1 MARITTIINQ
11 KGGVGK
17 TTTAAAL
24 ADGLTRR
31 GFKAL
36 AIDADAQGS
45 LSFIM
50 GAEATRGIYEALKG
64 SPAADLIQ
72 HTAQGDL
79 LPSTPALI
87 GADLEFTQ
95 TGREYLLRDAL
106 EGISG
111 LYDHIVIDC
120 PPQLGILTVNALTAS
135 TDLVIPMKADI
146 LSLQGLGQ
154 LYDTVSKVKRYC
166 NRPLQIAG
174 LLITQNRKTALAR
187 DLADVIADQARQLG
201 TRLYS
206 TQIREAVAIREAQ
219 TMQES
224 IYTRPKANP
233 ATDYSAFVD
242 EYLRQ
247 EEPTA

>member
-1 MARITTIINQ
+1 MARITAIINQ

-24 ADGLTRR
+24 AGGLTRR
-31 GFKAL
+31 GYKAL
-36 AIDADAQGS
+36 AIDADAQAS
-45 LSFIM
+45 LTFIM
-50 GAEATRGIYEALKG
+50 GAEAERGIYEALKG
-64 SPAADLIQ
+64 SPAAELVQ
-72 HTAQGDL
+72 HTPQGDL
-79 LPSTPALI
+79 LPSTPALF

-120 PPQLGILTVNALTAS
+120 PPQLGIMTVNALTAA
-135 TDLVIPMKADI
+135 TDLVIPMRADI

-154 LYDTVSKVKRYC
+154 LYDTISKVKRYC
-166 NRPLQIAG
+166 NRGLQIAG

-187 DLADVIADQARQLG
+187 DLADVIGEQARQIG
-201 TRLYS
+201 TRLYAA
-206 TQIREAVAIREAQ
+206 QIREAVCIREAQ

-224 IYTRPKANP
+224 IFDRPKANP
-233 ATDYSAFVD
+233 AADYAAFID

-247 EEPTA
+247 EDTKE

>member
-1 MARITTIINQ
+1 MARITAIINQ

-24 ADGLTRR
+24 ADGLNRR
-31 GFKAL
+31 GYKAL

-45 LSFIM
+45 LTFIM
-50 GAEATRGIYEALKG
+50 RAEATRGIYEALKG
-64 SPAADLIQ
+64 SPAAELIQ
-72 HTAQGDL
+72 DTAQGDL

-106 EGISG
+106 EGIRD
-111 LYDHIVIDC
+111 LYSHIVIDC
-120 PPQLGILTVNALTAS
+120 PPQIGIMTVNALTAA
-135 TDLVIPMKADI
+135 TDAVIPMRADI

-154 LYDTVSKVKRYC
+154 LYDTISKVKRYC
-166 NRPLQIAG
+166 NPRLQIAG
-174 LLITQNRKTALAR
+174 LLITQNRRTVLSR
-187 DLADVIADQARQLG
+187 DLADVIADQARQLD

-206 TQIREAVAIREAQ
+206 SQIREAVSIKEAQ

-224 IYTRPKANP
+224 IYTRPRANP
-233 ATDYSAFVD
+233 AADYNAFID
-242 EYLRQ
+242 EYLKQ
-247 EEPTA
+247 EETDA

>member
-1 MARITTIINQ
+1 LARITAIINQ

-31 GFKAL
+31 GFKTL

-50 GAEATRGIYEALKG
+50 GAEAQKGIYEALKG
-64 SPAADLIQ
+64 EPVTDLIIE
-72 HTAQGDL
+72 TSQGDL
-79 LPSTPALI
+79 LPSTPALF

-111 LYDHIVIDC
+111 IYDYIVIDC
-120 PPQLGILTVNALTAS
+120 PPQLGILTVNALTAAS
-135 TDLVIPMKADI
+135 DVVIPMKADI

-154 LYDTVSKVKRYC
+154 LNDTISKVRRYC
-166 NRPLQIAG
+166 NRTLRIAG
-174 LLITQNRKTALAR
+174 LLITQNRKTALSR
-187 DLADVIADQARQLG
+187 DLADVIADQAKQLD
-201 TRLYS
+201 TRLY
-206 TQIREAVAIREAQ
+206 TAQIREAVAIREAQ
-219 TMQES
+219 TLQES

-233 ATDYSAFVD
+233 AVDYSAFID
-242 EYLRQ
+242 EYLEQ
-247 EEPTA
+247 EENKA

>member
-1 MARITTIINQ
+1 MARITAIINQ

-24 ADGLTRR
+24 TDGLTRR

-50 GAEATRGIYEALKG
+50 GAEAQKGIYEALKG
-64 SPAADLIQ
+64 EPVADLIIG
-72 HTAQGDL
+72 TEQGDL
-79 LPSTPALI
+79 LPSTPALF

-111 LYDHIVIDC
+111 IYDYIVIDC
-120 PPQLGILTVNALTAS
+120 PPQLGILTVNALTAAS
-135 TDLVIPMKADI
+135 DVVIPMKADI

-154 LYDTVSKVKRYC
+154 LNDTISKVRRYC
-166 NRPLQIAG
+166 NRSLRIAG
-174 LLITQNRKTALAR
+174 LLITQNRKTALSR
-187 DLADVIADQARQLG
+187 DLADVIADQAKQLD
-201 TRLYS
+201 TRLY
-206 TQIREAVAIREAQ
+206 TAQIREAVAIREAQ
-219 TMQES
+219 TLQES

-233 ATDYSAFVD
+233 AIDYSAFID
-242 EYLRQ
+242 EYLKQ
-247 EEPTA
+247 EDKKA